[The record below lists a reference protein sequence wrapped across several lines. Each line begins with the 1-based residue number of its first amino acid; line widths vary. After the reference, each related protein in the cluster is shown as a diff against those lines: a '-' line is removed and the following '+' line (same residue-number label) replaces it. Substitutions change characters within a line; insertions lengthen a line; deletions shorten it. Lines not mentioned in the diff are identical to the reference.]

1 MYVHQVDTPTA
12 IPPAE
17 QLDRPATGAMT
28 REGTAMT
35 VLNSA
40 AGLDAA
46 WAAGAASVAQL
57 LPGHPSS
64 LAVWG
69 ETDSS
74 TLVCRQVQDITPDVK
89 TFLFE
94 PAHAALFQH
103 EPGQF
108 VTLQLQIDGCSV
120 SRCYTI
126 STPPTRPHLLGITV
140 KRQPGGLVSNWLH
153 DTMAPG
159 KRISADGP
167 FGVFTINRHPS
178 AKYLFLS
185 GGSGITPVM
194 SMTRTLYD
202 LGSDADVVFVH
213 SARTPSD
220 IIFRRELDTIAS
232 TAPTVRVA
240 HVCERDEPREPW
252 GGLRGFLSVEMLR
265 LLAPDLHERVVFC
278 CGPAPYMGAVR
289 RMLGEVG
296 FDMQNYHE
304 ESFSFEELTMKEF
317 SSRTTAEAADEE
329 GQRGEPA
336 TKTYSVE
343 FVRSGRT
350 FTCAEDENVLDAA
363 YEAGLTPPS
372 SCGQGMCGTCKTTI
386 LSGAVDMH
394 HNGGIRPREIAK
406 NKVLICCSKPLSD
419 LTIDA

>member
-1 MYVHQVDTPTA
+1 
-12 IPPAE
+12 
-17 QLDRPATGAMT
+17 
-28 REGTAMT
+28 MT
-35 VLNSA
+35 VLTRPI
-40 AGLDAA
+40 GLDTARTAA
-46 WAAGAASVAQL
+46 FPSAEQL
-57 LPGHPSS
+57 LPGHPSTVS
-64 LAVWG
+64 VWG
-69 ETDSS
+69 ESDHS
-74 TLVCRQVQDITPDVK
+74 TLVCRQVQDITHDVK

-94 PAHAALFQH
+94 PAHPALFQY

-108 VTLQLQIDGCSV
+108 VTLQLQIDGRPV
-120 SRCYTI
+120 NRCYTI

-159 KRISADGP
+159 QRIYAEGP
-167 FGVFTINRHPS
+167 FGVFTPVHHPS

-220 IIFRRELDTIAS
+220 IIFRRELETMAS
-232 TAPTVRVA
+232 TTPTVRVVP
-240 HVCERDEPREPW
+240 VCERDAPREAW
-252 GGLRGFLSVEMLR
+252 GGLRGFLSAEMLQ
-265 LLAPDLHERVVFC
+265 LLAPDLAERVVFC
-278 CGPAPYMGAVR
+278 CGPAPYMAAVR
-289 RMLGEVG
+289 RILGDVG

-304 ESFSFEELTMKEF
+304 ESFSFEDLTLKEF
-317 SSRTTAEAADEE
+317 SAHGAIDGAVGEVEPGTTPVA
-329 GQRGEPA
+329 
-336 TKTYSVE
+336 KTYSVE
-343 FVRSGRT
+343 FVRSGCT

-363 YEAGLTPPS
+363 YEAGLAPPS
-372 SCGQGMCGTCKTTI
+372 SCGQGMCGTCKTTV
-386 LSGAVDMH
+386 LYGSVDMH
-394 HNGGIRPREIAK
+394 HNGGIRPREITQ

>member
-1 MYVHQVDTPTA
+1 
-12 IPPAE
+12 
-17 QLDRPATGAMT
+17 
-28 REGTAMT
+28 MT
-35 VLNSA
+35 VLNA
-40 AGLDAA
+40 PVGLD
-46 WAAGAASVAQL
+46 VARTNGFPSTEQL
-57 LPGHPSS
+57 LPSGV
-64 LAVWG
+64 AVWG

-74 TLVCRQVQDITPDVK
+74 TLICRQVQDITHDVK

-94 PAHAALFQH
+94 PAQPALFQH

-108 VTLQLQIDGCSV
+108 VTLQLQIDGRSV

-167 FGVFTINRHPS
+167 FGVFTIARHRS

-213 SARTPSD
+213 SARTPAD
-220 IIFRRELDTIAS
+220 IIFRRELETIAS
-232 TAPTVRVA
+232 TVPTVRVVP
-240 HVCERDEPREPW
+240 VCERDAPREPW
-252 GGLRGFLSVEMLR
+252 SGLRGFLSVEMLQ
-265 LLAPDLHERVVFC
+265 LLAPDLDDRVVFC
-278 CGPAPYMGAVR
+278 CGPAPYMAAVR
-289 RMLGEVG
+289 RILGEAG

-304 ESFSFEELTMKEF
+304 ESFSFEDLTMKEF
-317 SSRTTAEAADEE
+317 SARGTADGATDEA
-329 GQRGEPA
+329 EPGA
-336 TKTYSVE
+336 TSATRTYSVE

-363 YEAGLTPPS
+363 YEAGLAPPS
-372 SCGQGMCGTCKTTI
+372 SCGQGMCGTCKTTM
-386 LSGAVDMH
+386 LSGTVDMQ
-394 HNGGIRPREIAK
+394 HNGGIRPREIAQ

>member
-1 MYVHQVDTPTA
+1 
-12 IPPAE
+12 
-17 QLDRPATGAMT
+17 
-28 REGTAMT
+28 MT
-35 VLNSA
+35 VPHTVGLA
-40 AGLDAA
+40 A
-46 WAAGAASVAQL
+46 
-57 LPGHPSS
+57 
-64 LAVWG
+64 WG

-74 TLVCRQVQDITPDVK
+74 TLICRQVQDVTHDVR

-94 PAHAALFQH
+94 PAQPALFQH

-108 VTLQLQIDGCSV
+108 VTLQLQIDGRCL

-126 STPPTRPHLLGITV
+126 STPPTRPYLLGITV

-159 KRISADGP
+159 TRISADGP
-167 FGVFTINRHPS
+167 FGVFTIARHPS

-202 LGSDADVVFVH
+202 LGSDADVAFVH

-220 IIFRRELDTIAS
+220 IIFRRELDTIAA
-232 TAPTVRVA
+232 TVPTVRVVP
-240 HVCERDEPREPW
+240 VCERDAPREPW
-252 GGLRGFLSVEMLR
+252 GGLRGVLSLEMLQVV
-265 LLAPDLHERVVFC
+265 APDLGERVVFC
-278 CGPAPYMGAVR
+278 CGPAPYMAAVR
-289 RMLGEVG
+289 RILGEAG

-317 SSRTTAEAADEE
+317 APAATDMPVNGDGPASAASTA
-329 GQRGEPA
+329 R
-336 TKTYSVE
+336 TYSVE
-343 FVRSGRT
+343 FARSGQT
-350 FTCAEDENVLDAA
+350 FTCAEDEYVLEAA
-363 YEAGLTPPS
+363 YAAGLRPMS
-372 SCGQGMCGTCKTTI
+372 SCGQGMCGTCKTTM
-386 LSGAVDMH
+386 LSGTVDMR
-394 HNGGIRPREIAK
+394 HNGGIRPREIAQ